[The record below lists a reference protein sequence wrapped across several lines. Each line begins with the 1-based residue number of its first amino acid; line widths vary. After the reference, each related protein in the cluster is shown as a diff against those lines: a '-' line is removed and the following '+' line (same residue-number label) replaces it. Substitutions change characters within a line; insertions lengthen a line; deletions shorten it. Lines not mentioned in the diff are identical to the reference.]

1 MALLVQKF
9 GGTSLGS
16 IERIKAVAQ
25 RIQSTKEKGNDLVV
39 VVSAMG
45 HQTDELTKLAAE
57 ITVDPPH
64 REMDM
69 LLSTGEQISI
79 SLLTMALNE
88 LGTPAV
94 SLTGTQAGIITES
107 AHGRARILEIR
118 TERIKNLLELQ
129 LLK

>member
-25 RIQSTKEKGNDLVV
+25 RIKSTKEKGDDLVV

-45 HQTDELTKLAAE
+45 HQTDELTRLASE

-69 LLSTGEQISI
+69 LLSSWEQVSI
-79 SLLTMALNE
+79 S
-88 LGTPAV
+88 
-94 SLTGTQAGIITES
+94 
-107 AHGRARILEIR
+107 
-118 TERIKNLLELQ
+118 
-129 LLK
+129 

>member
-25 RIQSTKEKGNDLVV
+25 RIKSSKEKGDDLVV

-45 HQTDELTKLAAE
+45 QQTDQLTKLASE
-57 ITVDPPH
+57 ITLDPPR

-69 LLSTGEQISI
+69 LLSSGEQVSI

-88 LGTPAV
+88 LGL
-94 SLTGTQAGIITES
+94 SLIHI
-107 AHGRARILEIR
+107 
-118 TERIKNLLELQ
+118 
-129 LLK
+129 

>member
-1 MALLVQKF
+1 MTLLVQKF

-16 IERIKAVAQ
+16 IERIKAVAK
-25 RIQSTKEKGNDLVV
+25 RIKSNKEQGDDLVV

-45 HQTDELTKLAAE
+45 HQTDELTQLASE
-57 ITVDPPH
+57 ITVDPPQ

-88 LGTPAV
+88 LGTHKLSP
-94 SLTGTQAGIITES
+94 
-107 AHGRARILEIR
+107 
-118 TERIKNLLELQ
+118 
-129 LLK
+129 

>member
-25 RIQSTKEKGNDLVV
+25 RIKSSKEKGDDLVV

-45 HQTDELTKLAAE
+45 HQTDELTQLASE
-57 ITVDPPH
+57 ITVDPPQ

-88 LGTPAV
+88 LGSPAI

-107 AHGRARILEIR
+107 VHGRARILEIR
-118 TERIKNLLELQ
+118 KE
-129 LLK
+129 

>member
-25 RIQSTKEKGNDLVV
+25 RIKSSKEKGDDLVV

-45 HQTDELTKLAAE
+45 HQTDELTRLASE

-69 LLSTGEQISI
+69 LLSTGEQVSI
-79 SLLTMALNE
+79 SLFC
-88 LGTPAV
+88 
-94 SLTGTQAGIITES
+94 
-107 AHGRARILEIR
+107 
-118 TERIKNLLELQ
+118 LLYTSPSPRD
-129 LLK
+129 